1 MKEAKKPVAIYS
13 TAHNAHHFKV
23 RDRREEFA
31 TDIYD
36 GRKRQQ
42 PYFSL
47 KTGKKECNGER
58 VIIAARRCCLRGRG
72 SSV

>member
-1 MKEAKKPVAIYS
+1 MKEAENPVAIYS

-23 RDRREEFA
+23 RDRREGFA

-47 KTGKKECNGER
+47 KTCKKGCNGER
-58 VIIAARRCCLRGRG
+58 VIIAARRC
-72 SSV
+72 

>member
-1 MKEAKKPVAIYS
+1 MKEAENPVAIYS

-23 RDRREEFA
+23 RDRREGFA

-47 KTGKKECNGER
+47 KTGKKELQRRTCYHSR
-58 VIIAARRCCLRGRG
+58 PPLLTAR
-72 SSV
+72 

>member
-1 MKEAKKPVAIYS
+1 MKAENPVAIYS

-23 RDRREEFA
+23 RDRREGFA

-47 KTGKKECNGER
+47 KTGKKELQR
-58 VIIAARRCCLRGRG
+58 RAAMITRSPLLTAR
-72 SSV
+72 